1 MRRAFRTLPLA
12 LASIALFAGAFA
24 HAGGPGSTSAAYLKL
39 PSGAR
44 AIGMGECYVAAGDD
58 VQAIGWNPA
67 GIARV
72 SGREFTFMHA
82 EWFQGIRYESLAY
95 AQPLMG
101 FISVGG
107 GVDFLNSGLID
118 KTTFT
123 QLADMATGPTN
134 DMSNVGTG
142 SSFQVTNVVVTGCG
156 AVDASGLR
164 WLPIPGIQA
173 GLNIRALISKI
184 DRASSA
190 SAVIDLGALWT
201 PERLPNWT
209 FGIVGQ
215 NMGPAIA
222 SASQRTSASGSSD
235 RVVQKK
241 IPPITFRCGAAWK
254 STPKNIVVDLDILV
268 PVDNK
273 PRFSVGGEYWYRK
286 LICFRGGYKF
296 QGRIDLNEYN
306 TGGLEGLSVGTG
318 FRYSI
323 VQLDYAFATLGFLGA
338 THRLSLTV
346 NF

>member
-1 MRRAFRTLPLA
+1 MRAFHTLCAILTA
-12 LASIALFAGAFA
+12 IALFSGASA
-24 HAGGPGSTSAAYLKL
+24 YALGPGSTSAAYLKL

-101 FISVGG
+101 FITVGG
-107 GVDFLNSGLID
+107 GVDFLNSGTID
-118 KTTFT
+118 KTTFKNVNDAAGGPE
-123 QLADMATGPTN
+123 LYSFDMA
-134 DMSNVGTG
+134 GTF
-142 SSFQVTNVVVTGCG
+142 SVSNVVVTAAG

-173 GLNIRALISKI
+173 GMNIRALLSKI
-184 DRASSA
+184 DTATSESA
-190 SAVIDLGALWT
+190 IIDMGALWT

-215 NMGPAIA
+215 NMGPAIT
-222 SASQRTSASGSSD
+222 SKSQKDANSTD
-235 RVVQKK
+235 KVVQKK
-241 IPPITFRCGAAWK
+241 LPPITFRTGAAWK
-254 STPKNIVVDLDILV
+254 STAKNIVVDLDVLV
-268 PVDNK
+268 PVDNYPK
-273 PRFSVGGEYWYRK
+273 LSIGGEYWYKK

-296 QGRIDLNEYN
+296 QGKFDLNEYN
-306 TGGLEGLSVGTG
+306 TGGLEGLSVGAG
-318 FRYSI
+318 FRYNI
-323 VQLDYAFATLGFLGA
+323 VGIDYAFATLGFLGA